1 MSNENHAMQLRPR
14 KSVLGDISNRASLPG
29 GVDPVGGKGVVKTN
43 KRMVRESLNA
53 YPPRFNVRPHFEIY
67 FSSSS
72 LLPPFP
78 LL

>member
-53 YPPRFNVRPHFEIY
+53 FSPRPHFEIH
-67 FSSSS
+67 FSSSA